1 MPDEFLRC
9 PACGATNRVP
19 EEQVRAGR
27 QPICG
32 KCKAPLALK
41 HEPMIVTDAT
51 YTTVV
56 EQSPEPVVLDLWAAW
71 CGPCKMLAP
80 VIDELAAE
88 WSGRVRF
95 AKLNVD
101 ENPLTAGRLNVRSIP
116 TLVVLK
122 GGKEIDRM
130 VGVQPK
136 QKISRHLERV
146 A

>member
-19 EEQVRAGR
+19 KEQVRAGR

-32 KCKAPLALK
+32 KCKTPLAK
-41 HEPMIVTDAT
+41 DAPMVVTDAT
-51 YTTVV
+51 YSRVV
-56 EQSPEPVVLDLWAAW
+56 ELSPEPVVLDLWAAW

-136 QKISRHLERV
+136 QEISRHLERV